1 MLSGSIALGLYA
13 VPRMTRDIDRKQMTD
28 TPQHIKELHLKLWL
42 SQSPME
48 KLKQI
53 LETKGQLLQFWSS
66 AHVIDKGQSDRK
78 PKASK

>member
-53 LETKGQLLQFWSS
+53 LETKGRLLQFWSS
-66 AHVIDKGQSDRK
+66 AHVIDKGHNDRK